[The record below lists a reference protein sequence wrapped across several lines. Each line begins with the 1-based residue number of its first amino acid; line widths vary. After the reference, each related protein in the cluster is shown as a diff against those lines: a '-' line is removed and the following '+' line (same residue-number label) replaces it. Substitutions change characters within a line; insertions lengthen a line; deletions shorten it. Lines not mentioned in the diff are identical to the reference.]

1 VSQASTFT
9 DLLDLLLLEVPGCS
23 TVIATQHLQQS
34 ARQFCSDT
42 EAFKEELAAID
53 LEEDDVTYTLTPT
66 YDCEIR
72 RIDEVWIRTEEDV
85 TNGNDGTLQAYD
97 KYTFDP
103 LTNVLTLDDSIEP
116 QEDVTDGLVVKVS
129 LVPYLK
135 TNVWVGTPTN
145 AGGITAAFLNLW
157 AEPILAY
164 AKYTLMRMP
173 AKPWSNPSLAG
184 VYKADYDAG
193 VTDAR
198 VETESLK
205 YRTEA
210 DGFGA

>member
-1 VSQASTFT
+1 MGQASTFA
-9 DLLDLLLLEVPGCS
+9 DLLDMLLLETPGCS
-23 TVIATQHLQQS
+23 AAIATQHLQQA
-34 ARQFCSDT
+34 ARQFCSET
-42 EAFKEELAAID
+42 EAFKEKLAAIN
-53 LEEDDVTYTLTPT
+53 LVEDDVTYTLTPT
-66 YDCEIR
+66 YNCEIR
-72 RIDEVWIRTEEDV
+72 RIDEVWIRTSTDV
-85 TNGNDGTLQAYD
+85 TNGDDGTLQEYD

-116 QEDVTDGLVVKVS
+116 QESVTSGLVVKVS

-135 TNVWVGTPTN
+135 TNVWAGTPTN
-145 AGGITAAFLNLW
+145 AGGIPAAFLNLW
-157 AEPILAY
+157 AEAILAY

-173 AKPWSNPSLAG
+173 GKPWSNPSLAM
-184 VYKADYDAG
+184 VHKKDYDSG

>member
-1 VSQASTFT
+1 MGQASTFA
-9 DLLDLLLLEVPGCS
+9 DLLDLLLLETPGCS
-23 TVIATQHLQQS
+23 QAIATQHLQQA

-42 EAFKEELAAID
+42 EAFKEKLAAID
-53 LEEDDVTYTLTPT
+53 LEEDEVEYTLTPT

-72 RIDEVWIRTEEDV
+72 RIDEVWIRTSTDV
-85 TNGNDGTLQAYD
+85 TNGDDGMLQEYD
-97 KYTFDP
+97 KYTYDP
-103 LTNVLTLDDSIEP
+103 LTRTLTLDDSIEP
-116 QEDVTDGLVVKVS
+116 QEDVTSGLVVKVS

-145 AGGITAAFLNLW
+145 TGGIVAAFLNLW
-157 AEPILAY
+157 AESILAY

-173 AKPWSNPSLAG
+173 LKSWSNPQLAML
-184 VYKADYDAG
+184 YKRDYDSG